1 MGVGGMGT
9 RTVEVLGWRRV
20 CLDPAVVL
28 CAGVEAEDREHS
40 GIW

>member
-1 MGVGGMGT
+1 MLSEG
-9 RTVEVLGWRRV
+9 LGWRRA

-28 CAGVEAEDREHS
+28 CAGVEGEDGECS

>member
-1 MGVGGMGT
+1 MLSGGVGG
-9 RTVEVLGWRRV
+9 RRV

-28 CAGVEAEDREHS
+28 CAGVGVEDGDCS